1 MRRDLVHVSLSHWF
15 VELTFFVIRYM
26 DNLSTL
32 TSNEEEK
39 KSSTSTDGDVRS
51 TSIPTASH
59 RKQIYKVLRQHVF
72 GYEPKMSALLLT
84 LITDIPPLLLPPDMR
99 HACAPRPNVHRNAEV
114 PIAVLSSRQVR
125 CVWVR
130 FSSIR
135 AALPKSSF
143 TLSINQKCRVFAT
156 SGEYIV
162 QLSNGIRVHG
172 VDIGWNGNGGG
183 PMDGQGGWSRT

>member
-1 MRRDLVHVSLSHWF
+1 MLY
-15 VELTFFVIRYM
+15 VIWTTS
-26 DNLSTL
+26 LSTL
-32 TSNEEEK
+32 TSNEEAK
-39 KSSTSTDGDVRS
+39 KSSTSTDGDIRS
-51 TSIPTASH
+51 TSIPTASY

-72 GYEPKMSALLLT
+72 GYEPKLSALLLA
-84 LITDIPPLLLPPDMR
+84 LITDIPPLLLPPNMR
-99 HACAPRPNVHRNAEV
+99 HACATSPNVHHNAEA

-162 QLSNGIRVHG
+162 QLSNGIRVHE
-172 VDIGWNGNGGG
+172 VDIGWNGNGKGNYERLRR
-183 PMDGQGGWSRT
+183 ME

>member
-1 MRRDLVHVSLSHWF
+1 MLY
-15 VELTFFVIRYM
+15 VIWTTS
-26 DNLSTL
+26 LSTL
-32 TSNEEEK
+32 TSNEEAK
-39 KSSTSTDGDVRS
+39 KSSTSTDGDIRS
-51 TSIPTASH
+51 TSIPTASY
-59 RKQIYKVLRQHVF
+59 RKQIYKYYVNMYLGMSRNCRPFYWPLSPTFLHFYFRQ
-72 GYEPKMSALLLT
+72 
-84 LITDIPPLLLPPDMR
+84 I
-99 HACAPRPNVHRNAEV
+99 CATRVQPRPNVHHNAEA

-162 QLSNGIRVHG
+162 QLSNGIRVHE
-172 VDIGWNGNGGG
+172 VDIGWNGNGKGNYERLRR
-183 PMDGQGGWSRT
+183 ME